1 MWPWRL
7 YSTCLLHGGQSEQA
21 SIFPVPLTAS
31 GSAPWRIRWITR
43 RGTPR
48 SGSRH
53 RLGSSYT
60 SAPRRHAKQQC
71 WANIFGSKSNS
82 FLRVSTLNADLRGSP
97 FANHLFQTFW
107 DSDKLYL
114 IDVAFVGKSKTRREP
129 RGQPC
134 TNNTYNIWRESTV
147 KKSSRLHG
155 HGTFRPTC
163 ELECGPTGA
172 RQLGIRG
179 SYGME

>member
-1 MWPWRL
+1 MDTGHFVQLANWSVAQLEQDSWA
-7 YSTCLLHGGQSEQA
+7 SEA
-21 SIFPVPLTAS
+21 LTE
-31 GSAPWRIRWITR
+31 W
-43 RGTPR
+43 
-48 SGSRH
+48 SRH
-53 RLGSSYT
+53 PKQHIMRSKC
-60 SAPRRHAKQQC
+60 HAKQQC

-97 FANHLFQTFW
+97 FANHLLQTFW

-163 ELECGPTGA
+163 ELERGPTGA

>member
-1 MWPWRL
+1 M
-7 YSTCLLHGGQSEQA
+7 
-21 SIFPVPLTAS
+21 
-31 GSAPWRIRWITR
+31 
-43 RGTPR
+43 R
-48 SGSRH
+48 SKC
-53 RLGSSYT
+53 
-60 SAPRRHAKQQC
+60 HAKPQC

-97 FANHLFQTFW
+97 FANHLLQTFW

-147 KKSSRLHG
+147 KKSSRLHE

-163 ELECGPTGA
+163 ELERGPTGA
-172 RQLGIRG
+172 SSWASEALAEWSRQSNTSWGASVTQSRNAELT
-179 SYGME
+179 SLAQNPTAS